1 MLSTSNEH
9 RIQLEFTNRKRMA
22 WPCFYKHKKILIN
35 QSISLKS
42 RLKFFDACVTPTI
55 LFGLHCLPLPQKL
68 ISQLDVIQR
77 KMLRAIVGWRR
88 APDETWRETMIRMN
102 DRVLYGMTQHY
113 CESWA
118 MLRSRNLW
126 RYAIHIS
133 KSDEQAFPR
142 RVVGMSGYA
151 VDDPASPYRP
161 YRGRGRPRPRWDDLI
176 SDFCQLYIDQHAH
189 WLDALNAYG
198 RDARELEQTFMIHV
212 GV

>member
-1 MLSTSNEH
+1 M
-9 RIQLEFTNRKRMA
+9 
-22 WPCFYKHKKILIN
+22 
-35 QSISLKS
+35 
-42 RLKFFDACVTPTI
+42 
-55 LFGLHCLPLPQKL
+55 PLLQKL

-77 KMLRAIVGWRR
+77 KIFTAIVGWRR
-88 APDETWRETMIRMN
+88 APDETWRETMIRIY